1 MVEHFQNPTIE
12 HFSFGDLFSFGG
24 GSSKKATPPERTRPT
39 YSDSD
44 SSPPQFSTLSY
55 GPNGKNSYEQKNQDA
70 LPNYDKS
77 GELELEKAILELKGN
92 SGDYK
97 KDVAV
102 APQRIQPAP
111 VKSNLPT
118 ISQAELEKAIIP
130 TVESKPT
137 STPSIP
143 TMMSMPMPTA
153 PSMNC
158 KFLNSSKCHPDYPNF
173 SGASL
178 NFGGDKNKVK
188 CDSVGG
194 EKIAK
199 AVCTIGDGRITGVY
213 MIDEGS
219 GYEVAPKVVVEG
231 GGGSGCKL
239 ESEVVDGKLKKIV
252 VKQGGEGYT
261 GTPAVKIESPN
272 MSNGCYLCCK

>member
-1 MVEHFQNPTIE
+1 M
-12 HFSFGDLFSFGG
+12 
-24 GSSKKATPPERTRPT
+24 
-39 YSDSD
+39 
-44 SSPPQFSTLSY
+44 
-55 GPNGKNSYEQKNQDA
+55 
-70 LPNYDKS
+70 
-77 GELELEKAILELKGN
+77 
-92 SGDYK
+92 
-97 KDVAV
+97 
-102 APQRIQPAP
+102 PQRIQPAP
-111 VKSNLPT
+111 VKSNTPT
-118 ISQAELEKAIIP
+118 ITPAELEKAIIP
-130 TVESKPT
+130 TVESQPA
-137 STPSIP
+137 PVP
-143 TMMSMPMPTA
+143 A

-158 KFLNSSKCHPDYPNF
+158 KFLNSQKCHPDYPNF

-199 AVCTIGDGRITGVY
+199 AICTIGDGRITGVY

-239 ESEVVDGKLKKIV
+239 ESEVVDGKLKKII
-252 VKQGGEGYT
+252 VKQGGDGFT
-261 GTPAVKIESPN
+261 GTPIIKIESPN

>member
-24 GSSKKATPPERTRPT
+24 GSAKKATPPPERTRPT

-44 SSPPQFSTLSY
+44 SSPPQFSTLNY
-55 GPNGKNSYEQKNQDA
+55 GTNVPNSYEQKNQNA

-111 VKSNLPT
+111 VKPNVPT
-118 ISQAELEKAIIP
+118 ISPADLQKAIIP
-130 TVESKPT
+130 TVESL
-137 STPSIP
+137 SA
-143 TMMSMPMPTA
+143 PMPKA

-158 KFLNSSKCHPDYPNF
+158 KFLNSQKCHPDYPNF

-178 NFGGDKNKVK
+178 NFGGEKNKVK

-194 EKIAK
+194 EKMAK
-199 AVCTIGDGRITGVY
+199 AICTIADGRITGAY
-213 MIDEGS
+213 ILDEGS

-239 ESEVVDGKLKKIV
+239 EAEVIDGKVKKII
-252 VKQGGEGYT
+252 VKERGEGFT
-261 GTPAVKIESPN
+261 GTPSVKIESPN

>member
-12 HFSFGDLFSFGG
+12 HFSFGDIFSF
-24 GSSKKATPPERTRPT
+24 GSSKKATPPPERTRPT

-55 GPNGKNSYEQKNQDA
+55 GPNGPNGPNSYEQKNQDA

-111 VKSNLPT
+111 VKPNIPM
-118 ISQAELEKAIIP
+118 ISPAELEKAIIP
-130 TVESKPT
+130 TVESQLAPK
-137 STPSIP
+137 
-143 TMMSMPMPTA
+143 A

-158 KFLNSSKCHPDYPNF
+158 KFLNSQKCHPDYPNF

-194 EKIAK
+194 EKVAK
-199 AVCTIGDGRITGVY
+199 AICTIADGRITGAY
-213 MIDEGS
+213 IIDEGS

-239 ESEVVDGKLKKIV
+239 ESVVVDGKLKKIV
-252 VKQGGEGYT
+252 VKQGGEGFT
-261 GTPAVKIESPN
+261 GTPSVKIESPN

>member
-12 HFSFGDLFSFGG
+12 HFSFGDLFSFG
-24 GSSKKATPPERTRPT
+24 SSKKATPPPERTRPT

-44 SSPPQFSTLSY
+44 SSLPQFSTLSY
-55 GPNGKNSYEQKNQDA
+55 GPNSYEQKNQDA

-77 GELELEKAILELKGN
+77 GELELEKAIIELKGN

-111 VKSNLPT
+111 VKPNVPT

-130 TVESKPT
+130 TVESQPAPKV
-137 STPSIP
+137 
-143 TMMSMPMPTA
+143 

-158 KFLNSSKCHPDYPNF
+158 KFLNSQKCHPDYPNF

-194 EKIAK
+194 EKVAK
-199 AVCTIGDGRITGVY
+199 AICTIADGRITGAY
-213 MIDEGS
+213 IIDEGS

-239 ESEVVDGKLKKIV
+239 ESEVADGKLKKIV
-252 VKQGGEGYT
+252 VKLGGEGFT
-261 GTPAVKIESPN
+261 GTPSVKIESPN

>member
-1 MVEHFQNPTIE
+1 VE
-12 HFSFGDLFSFGG
+12 S
-24 GSSKKATPPERTRPT
+24 
-39 YSDSD
+39 
-44 SSPPQFSTLSY
+44 
-55 GPNGKNSYEQKNQDA
+55 
-70 LPNYDKS
+70 
-77 GELELEKAILELKGN
+77 
-92 SGDYK
+92 
-97 KDVAV
+97 
-102 APQRIQPAP
+102 QPAR
-111 VKSNLPT
+111 N
-118 ISQAELEKAIIP
+118 
-130 TVESKPT
+130 
-137 STPSIP
+137 
-143 TMMSMPMPTA
+143 A

-158 KFLNSSKCHPDYPNF
+158 KFLNSQKCHPDYPNF

-194 EKIAK
+194 EKVAK
-199 AVCTIGDGRITGVY
+199 AICTIADGRITGVY

-261 GTPAVKIESPN
+261 GTPVVKIESPN

>member
-1 MVEHFQNPTIE
+1 MLFWVREKKKTLVDNTVEHFQNPTIE
-12 HFSFGDLFSFGG
+12 HFSFGDIFSFGG
-24 GSSKKATPPERTRPT
+24 SAKKATPPPERTRPT

-44 SSPPQFSTLSY
+44 GPPQFSTLNY
-55 GPNGKNSYEQKNQDA
+55 GPSYEQKNQDA

-77 GELELEKAILELKGN
+77 GELELEKTLLELKGD
-92 SGDYK
+92 SSAYK

-102 APQRIQPAP
+102 APQRLQPAP
-111 VKSNLPT
+111 VKPNVPT
-118 ISQAELEKAIIP
+118 ISPAELEKAIIP
-130 TVESKPT
+130 AVESQPA
-137 STPSIP
+137 PNL
-143 TMMSMPMPTA
+143 

-178 NFGGDKNKVK
+178 NFGGEKNKVK

-194 EKIAK
+194 EKMAK
-199 AVCTIGDGRITGVY
+199 AICTIGNGRITGVY

-219 GYEVAPKVVVEG
+219 GYEVSPKAVVVG
-231 GGGSGCKL
+231 GGGSKCKL
-239 ESEVVDGKLKKIV
+239 EAEVIDGKLKKIV
-252 VKQGGEGYT
+252 VKDGGEGFT
-261 GTPAVKIESPN
+261 ETPVIKIESPN

>member
-24 GSSKKATPPERTRPT
+24 GSSKKATPPLERTRPT

-44 SSPPQFSTLSY
+44 SSPPQFSTLNY
-55 GPNGKNSYEQKNQDA
+55 GPNGPNSYEQKNQNA

-111 VKSNLPT
+111 VKPNVPT
-118 ISQAELEKAIIP
+118 ISPADLQKAIIP
-130 TVESKPT
+130 TVESP
-137 STPSIP
+137 PA
-143 TMMSMPMPTA
+143 PMPKA

-158 KFLNSSKCHPDYPNF
+158 KFLNSQKCHPDYPNF

-178 NFGGDKNKVK
+178 NFGGEKNKVK

-194 EKIAK
+194 EKMAK
-199 AVCTIGDGRITGVY
+199 AICTIADGSITGAY
-213 MIDEGS
+213 ILDEGS

-239 ESEVVDGKLKKIV
+239 ESEVIDGKVKKII
-252 VKQGGEGYT
+252 VKAKGQGFT
-261 GTPAVKIESPN
+261 GTPSIKIESPN

>member
-12 HFSFGDLFSFGG
+12 HFSFGDIFSFG
-24 GSSKKATPPERTRPT
+24 SAKKATPPERTRPT

-55 GPNGKNSYEQKNQDA
+55 GPNGPNSYEQKNQDA

-111 VKSNLPT
+111 VKPNVPT
-118 ISQAELEKAIIP
+118 ISPAELEKAIIP
-130 TVESKPT
+130 TVESQPAPKV
-137 STPSIP
+137 
-143 TMMSMPMPTA
+143 

-158 KFLNSSKCHPDYPNF
+158 KFLNSQKCHPDYPNF

-194 EKIAK
+194 EKVAK
-199 AVCTIGDGRITGVY
+199 AICTIADGRITGAY
-213 MIDEGS
+213 IIDEGS

-239 ESEVVDGKLKKIV
+239 ESVVADGKLKKIV
-252 VKQGGEGYT
+252 VKEAGEGFT
-261 GTPAVKIESPN
+261 GTPSVKIESPN

>member
-24 GSSKKATPPERTRPT
+24 GSAKKATPPPERTRPT

-55 GPNGKNSYEQKNQDA
+55 GSSYEQKNQGA
-70 LPNYDKS
+70 LPNYDKT
-77 GELELEKAILELKGN
+77 GELELEKAIIELKGN
-92 SGDYK
+92 SSDYK

-102 APQRIQPAP
+102 APQRLQPAP
-111 VKSNLPT
+111 VKPNVPT
-118 ISQAELEKAIIP
+118 ITPAELEKAIIP
-130 TVESKPT
+130 AVESQPALAQQK
-137 STPSIP
+137 
-143 TMMSMPMPTA
+143 A

-158 KFLNSSKCHPDYPNF
+158 KFLNSQKCHPDYPNF

-194 EKIAK
+194 EKVAK
-199 AVCTIGDGRITGVY
+199 AICTIGDGRITGVY

-219 GYEVAPKVVVEG
+219 GYEVSPKVVVEG

-239 ESEVVDGKLKKIV
+239 ESEVVDGKLKKII
-252 VKQGGEGYT
+252 VKERGEGFT
-261 GTPAVKIESPN
+261 GTPSIKIESPN